1 MGPPLAWNNSTAQK
15 AWRTTR
21 LAEPERS
28 QPKIDFSENHLRC
41 ELMENEYCSAS
52 ASCSLNHAACTVK
65 LAKTMSY
72 NLLFEQGNSF
82 FFSFSPSYWPL
93 KKNSRWIPPHSPWWY
108 FDFSFPFPVYHS
120 LIRSPHAVTCSI
132 QLHLLKRPE
141 MLLSIGNIVQT
152 DCSSSSEENINVYC
166 SEIKPLPQ
174 VPAAI
179 CLLWGEKKNLQQG
192 LLIPCLFV
200 VLLRFSTGR
209 LSRLLRTI
217 WTSRWNDKCQE
228 MFISVNKLPN
238 PCR

>member
-82 FFSFSPSYWPL
+82 FFF
-93 KKNSRWIPPHSPWWY
+93 
-108 FDFSFPFPVYHS
+108 FFSFLLAPEKEQQMNPTSLSVMVFWFQFPISSLSQFDKVTSRCHLQYPTPFTQAPWNA
-120 LIRSPHAVTCSI
+120 I
-132 QLHLLKRPE
+132 
-141 MLLSIGNIVQT
+141 
-152 DCSSSSEENINVYC
+152 INRKYC
-166 SEIKPLPQ
+166 PDRLWLFQRGKHQ
-174 VPAAI
+174 
-179 CLLWGEKKNLQQG
+179 CLLFGNQTLAPGASRYLSSLGEKKKSPTGITNPLLVCSAVAIQHKKIIPVAAYNLDLQMK
-192 LLIPCLFV
+192 
-200 VLLRFSTGR
+200 
-209 LSRLLRTI
+209 
-217 WTSRWNDKCQE
+217 W
-228 MFISVNKLPN
+228 
-238 PCR
+238 